1 MNSLTELI
9 RINKAL
15 KAKSSGGRIR
25 IHVPDHGGELQFTVF
40 LPRFSRLF
48 GLLSFKILQNNLL
61 DLYLVEIRGY
71 KLSFFTQLLTQSDR
85 HFLKFLKAQN
95 TVGAGTRNMIGETYK
110 LPVGQAEV
118 TQFFEIF
125 FATIFAGRVKRKN
138 IGFWS
143 SLPVF
148 Y

>member
-48 GLLSFKILQNNLL
+48 GLLSFRILQNNLL

-71 KLSFFTQLLTQSDR
+71 KLSFFTQLLPSDR

-95 TVGAGTRNMIGETYK
+95 TMGAGTRNIISETYK

>member
-1 MNSLTELI
+1 MQVP
-9 RINKAL
+9 
-15 KAKSSGGRIR
+15 SSQERASNNFER
-25 IHVPDHGGELQFTVF
+25 TLLQFTVF

-48 GLLSFKILQNNLL
+48 GLLSFRILQNNLL

-95 TVGAGTRNMIGETYK
+95 TMGAGTRNIIGETYK

-118 TQFFEIF
+118 TQFFETF